1 MRLSRRSALR
11 IARRRSSNDNRKTNQ
26 VRIQLS
32 SALAKVASKVAQVS
46 DLEAILAHTQ
56 DDREAS
62 EALVNIFAE
71 KLKAA
76 AAEKKELKKELAALE
91 NTVCELED
99 RLDTALDDADDDDDD
114 GDFADRLSS
123 EEARAGEE
131 LVGAACGRRYTFEQR
146 DHTIKLLGKQV
157 MPSQIPG
164 ILVRFKVFDISCC
177 ASQTKVFFLSAHG
190 DHFLTLRPPFL
201 FSMMSLRVSVNVTCK
216 VFVQG
221 FHLMFLP
228 L

>member
-11 IARRRSSNDNRKTNQ
+11 IARRQSSNDNRKTNQ

-71 KLKAA
+71 KLKVA
-76 AAEKKELKKELAALE
+76 AAEKKELKKELAALK

-131 LVGAACGRRYTFEQR
+131 LVGAACGRHYTFEQR
-146 DHTIKLLGKQV
+146 EHTIKLLAKQV
-157 MPSQIPG
+157 MPNQIPG

-177 ASQTKVFFLSAHG
+177 ASQTKVFFFVCTWG
-190 DHFLTLRPPFL
+190 PFFDL
-201 FSMMSLRVSVNVTCK
+201 EAPFFFS
-216 VFVQG
+216 Q
-221 FHLMFLP
+221 
-228 L
+228 